1 MTYKLAIFDFDG
13 TLADTFPW
21 IISIF
26 SHLANEHHMEKI
38 TDSQL
43 EEFKSQGV
51 RKLIHK
57 YKFPVWKIPMI
68 AKDVQTRMSEDI
80 HQISL
85 FEDIE
90 KVLKDLSKNGVQLA
104 LVSSN
109 EINNIK
115 KVLGEEVTS
124 LFSFFECGVSMYSKQ
139 SKFKKIVRAS
149 GIHEDQTLCIGDEI
163 RDIQAAHR
171 ANIPFGAV
179 AWGYTNIET
188 LLTYHP
194 QEVFH
199 SVFDIYRAFLSR
211 ETNA

>member
-1 MTYKLAIFDFDG
+1 MAYKLAIFDFDG
-13 TLADTFPW
+13 TLADTFPL
-21 IISIF
+21 IINIF
-26 SHLANEHHMEKI
+26 SHLAKEHHYDKI

-51 RKLIHK
+51 RKLIQK
-57 YKFPVWKIPMI
+57 YKFPIWKIPMI
-68 AKDVQTRMSEDI
+68 AKDVQTMMSEDI

-85 FEDIE
+85 FKDIE
-90 KVLKDLSKNGVQLA
+90 NVLKELSKNGIQLA

-115 KVLGEEVTS
+115 KVLGDEVAS
-124 LFSFFECGVSMYSKQ
+124 LFSFFECGVSMFSKQ
-139 SKFKKIVRAS
+139 SKFKKIVKAS
-149 GIHEDQTLCIGDEI
+149 GVQENQTLCIGDEI

-199 SVFDIYRAFLSR
+199 SVFDINCAFISR
-211 ETNA
+211 EPNA